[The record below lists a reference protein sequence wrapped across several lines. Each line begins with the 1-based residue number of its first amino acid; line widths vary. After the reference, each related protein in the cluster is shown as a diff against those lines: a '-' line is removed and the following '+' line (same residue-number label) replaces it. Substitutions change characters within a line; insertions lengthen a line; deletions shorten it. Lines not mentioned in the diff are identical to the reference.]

1 MLIDFFFALRNARLP
16 VTIPEYLHLLEAI
29 KGDVIGPSVDEF
41 YHLAKMTLVKN
52 EAHFDKFDRAF
63 SAYFRG
69 VAAGVDF
76 SKEIPLEWLRKHFER
91 ELTPEDKAKIEA
103 MGWDKL
109 MDRIKELLEEQKE
122 RHEGGNKW
130 IGTATTPR
138 ASASGRTN
146 PATAAP

>member
-1 MLIDFFFALRNARLP
+1 MLIDFFFALRSARLP
-16 VTIPEYLHLLEAI
+16 VTIPEYLSLLDAI
-29 KGDVIGPSVDEF
+29 KNDVIGPSVDEF

-69 VAAGVDF
+69 VSDTIDF
-76 SKEIPLEWLRKHFER
+76 SKDIPLEWLRKHFER
-91 ELTPEDKAKIEA
+91 ELTPEEKAKIEA

-109 MDRIKELLEEQKE
+109 MDRFKELMEEQKE

-130 IGTATTPR
+130 IGTGGTSPFGAY
-138 ASASGRTN
+138 GV
-146 PATAAP
+146 